1 MGKLFVILALVL
13 FSPEAFP
20 QLKLVSEKDSTAIP
34 YAHIFLDNVFYTYSD
49 ENGAF
54 TIDAKKKY
62 DTLKIAHLSYETTL
76 FSAAAIKNVTI
87 IALAEK
93 ENLLEEVA
101 ITAKKKKPKHQMLL
115 PVRTGGWS
123 SGKRDLLLVDDWGGT
138 YGRDEN
144 SDEVNISKAV
154 YIPNEDHTDALITKI
169 ILNSVDKEIKGDTK
183 YIPFRVNLMT
193 YDTIRHLPGEK
204 IFAED
209 FTVGK
214 TKGQTVII
222 DLEDYGILTLPPEGI
237 CVVVS
242 VYHTKY
248 YANNGLRP
256 PKFEAARINKS
267 SGFREYVFGLN
278 QNISWEEQNYSQLR
292 EQCFNW
298 GVEIKK
304 MQ

>member
-1 MGKLFVILALVL
+1 MGKLFLFLALLLLPVRV
-13 FSPEAFP
+13 FP
-20 QLKLVSEKDSTAIP
+20 QIKLVSEKDSTAIP
-34 YAHIFLDNVFYTYSD
+34 YAHIFLDNVFYTHSD
-49 ENGAF
+49 ETGAF
-54 TIDAKKKY
+54 TIDAKEKY
-62 DTLKIAHLSYETTL
+62 DTLKIAHLSYETRL
-76 FSAAAIKNVTI
+76 FSAAAIKNATI

-93 ENLLEEVA
+93 ETLLEEVA
-101 ITAKKKKPKHQMLL
+101 ITAKKKKPKRQMLL
-115 PVRTGGWS
+115 PAKSKGSFR
-123 SGKRDLLLVDDWGGT
+123 GKRDLLLVDDWGGT

-144 SDEVNISKAV
+144 SEEINISKAV
-154 YIPNEDHTDALITKI
+154 YIPNEGQEDALMTKI
-169 ILNSVDKEIKGDTK
+169 ILSSVDKEVKGDTK

-214 TKGQTVII
+214 TKGQTVTI
-222 DLEDYGILTLPPEGI
+222 DLKDYGILTLPPEGI
-237 CVVVS
+237 CIVVS

-248 YANNGLRP
+248 YANNGLHP

-267 SGFREYVFGLN
+267 SGYREYVFGLN

-298 GVEIKK
+298 GIEIEEE
-304 MQ
+304 